1 MISENDIT
9 NLLEAIADKYWE
21 YIEMTD
27 DPEDFMMRTL
37 AIIILQERERNDCYR
52 KLYGTK
58 V

>member
-1 MISENDIT
+1 MYSEEQVT
-9 NLLEAIADKYWE
+9 NLLEEIADKYWE

-37 AIIILQERERNDCYR
+37 AVMILKERERNECYR
-52 KLYGTK
+52 KLYGSK